1 MDSLTLQPTTSTP
14 EVRFDATSGLLV
26 LRGESYPENSLA
38 FYGPILKWVEE
49 FLDAS
54 AVPVKVELGLT
65 YLNTSSIKSLMDLL
79 DLLEEAHK
87 SDRFNLKNNYFTSS
101 DGVLLAPREVP
112 QISSV
117 EGRLHTATEYHHDG
131 TLAARENNQAFP
143 DHERRRHDHGK
154 V

>member
-1 MDSLTLQPTTSTP
+1 MDTLTLQPTTSTP

-87 SDRFNLKNNYFTSS
+87 SDREVTVTWFYDKDNDRALEMAEEF
-101 DGVLLAPREVP
+101 REEVTLPFFVVP
-112 QISSV
+112 
-117 EGRLHTATEYHHDG
+117 EE
-131 TLAARENNQAFP
+131 
-143 DHERRRHDHGK
+143 
-154 V
+154 